1 MYSTIRGRTA
11 ALVAAGLVLA
21 AAVSAQTGDKYTVRL
36 GMVPAANATQQAL
49 VAGKGSATAVLAGN
63 RLTINGSFEGLPAPA
78 TAARLHYGIARG
90 ARGKAIGDLTISKA
104 TSGTISGAI
113 TLTPE
118 QLEGLKQGR
127 LYLQVHSERG
137 IAPEQG
143 KVQPEVDNSNLWGW
157 LQK

>member
-1 MYSTIRGRTA
+1 MHANLRG
-11 ALVAAGLVLA
+11 LVAAFVATAGLIA
-21 AAVSAQTGDKYTVRL
+21 GPASAQTSDKYTVRL
-36 GMVPAANATQQAL
+36 GMVPAANAAQQAL

-63 RLTINGSFEGLPAPA
+63 RLTVNGSFEGLPSPA
-78 TAARLHYGIARG
+78 TAARLHYGIAKG
-90 ARGKAIGDLTISKA
+90 ARGKAFADLMISKA
-104 TSGTISGAI
+104 TSGTISGAV

-143 KVQPEVDNSNLWGW
+143 KAQPEVDNSNLWGW
-157 LQK
+157 LLK